1 MVRKLIFRKLLLGLI
16 AALALSGNTGCILN
30 QYSSDPR
37 TRMDQLMNQSEDL
50 RQIEGI
56 WRRFWFN
63 DMPSHMTP
71 ERMDGGIMK

>member
-1 MVRKLIFRKLLLGLI
+1 MSKRIVLMLILVAGL
-16 AALALSGNTGCILN
+16 ANAGCIMN
-30 QYSSDPR
+30 QYSSEPG

-71 ERMDGGIMK
+71 ERMHGGIMG

>member
-1 MVRKLIFRKLLLGLI
+1 MWRRLILVTAAACLTLGN
-16 AALALSGNTGCILN
+16 SGCFLN
-30 QYSSDPR
+30 IWSADLN
-37 TRMDQLMNQSEDL
+37 TRMEQMLFASEDL

>member
-1 MVRKLIFRKLLLGLI
+1 MFKRIVLG
-16 AALALSGNTGCILN
+16 AVVGTGLASTGCITN

-37 TRMDQLMNQSEDL
+37 VRMDQLMNESEDL

-71 ERMDGGIMK
+71 ERMHGGIMG

>member
-1 MVRKLIFRKLLLGLI
+1 MRRLLLLVV
-16 AALALSGNTGCILN
+16 LAVVLAGNAGCLLN
-30 QYSSDPR
+30 AYPADP
-37 TRMDQLMNQSEDL
+37 TLRMTVLLNQSEDL

-71 ERMDGGIMK
+71 ERMHGGIMG

>member
-1 MVRKLIFRKLLLGLI
+1 MAKRILLAVILVAGL
-16 AALALSGNTGCILN
+16 LNTGCILN

-37 TRMDQLMNQSEDL
+37 VRMDQLMNESEDL

-71 ERMDGGIMK
+71 ERMHGGIMG

>member
-1 MVRKLIFRKLLLGLI
+1 MFKRIVLMLILTGGL
-16 AALALSGNTGCILN
+16 ANTGCILN
-30 QYSSDPR
+30 QYSSEPR
-37 TRMDQLMNQSEDL
+37 TRMDQLMNESEDL

-71 ERMDGGIMK
+71 ERMHGGIMP